1 MDTNIEKTYIMAN
14 RLKTL
19 REKRGYSHDRL
30 SAVLSEKYGV
40 KISSDSLMNYE
51 VSDPYHSKAG
61 KNQGMRVEYLRIL
74 SDFYGVS
81 TDYLLG
87 LTQVASQDQTVQT
100 LVNSLGISELHINL
114 LLNWKNLPSL
124 AEKLPEDLTEDQ
136 KHLLAVADELY
147 LMQKRRYIYA
157 SEDFFSFFTCILD
170 VIYDHPS
177 SMISNFQYARD
188 AIIND
193 GDISACD
200 QESWIKA
207 YELLEQSGY
216 IALPAE
222 NVGEWYL
229 SNIADAI
236 KKEMQNKIERFR
248 YNDIN
253 D

>member
-1 MDTNIEKTYIMAN
+1 MDTNTEKTYIMAN

-114 LLNWKNLPSL
+114 LLNWKNLPSIS
-124 AEKLPEDLTEDQ
+124 EKLPEDLTEDQ

-147 LMQKRRYIYA
+147 PMQKSRYIYA
-157 SEDFFSFFTCILD
+157 SEDFLSFFTCILD
-170 VIYDHPS
+170 VIYDRPA
-177 SMISNFQYARD
+177 SMICNFKYARD
-188 AIIND
+188 SILND
-193 GDISACD
+193 GALSACD
-200 QESWIKA
+200 EESWVKA

-229 SNIADAI
+229 SKITDTI
-236 KKEMQNKIERFR
+236 KREMKNEIERFG